1 MDKVKFITHPAINAT
16 DDLSP
21 VIAPEDT
28 MHKLHKDVLPLVDEP
43 VTEERIALR
52 KAAAVQAELHAVQH
66 PDILLDEDDLAY
78 RDPAPRDDPKP
89 YDNDVTDY
97 REVQVREREQFGR
110 QFDKA
115 ESMSFSEAK
124 NYLRKA
130 SVGLKGVMAKF
141 LELHREDFEDSFT
154 KLSNKEKVDVYV
166 QIFKHIAPA
175 GRPLDED
182 SEQEDPSDYVRSA
195 YFPEQETNQ

>member
-1 MDKVKFITHPAINAT
+1 MDKIKYITHPAINAT
-16 DDLSP
+16 DDLSVP
-21 VIAPEDT
+21 VAPEDT
-28 MHKLHKDVLPLVDEP
+28 IHKLHKDVLPLADEE

-66 PDILLDEDDLAY
+66 PDILLDEEDLAY
-78 RDPAPRDDPKP
+78 RDPVPRSEPKP
-89 YDNDVTDY
+89 YDNDITDFK
-97 REVQVREREQFGR
+97 EVQERERKQFGR

-141 LELHREDFEDSFT
+141 LEQHREDFEDSFS

-166 QIFKHIAPA
+166 QLFKHIAPS
-175 GRPLDED
+175 GRPLDDEN
-182 SEQEDPSDYVRSA
+182 EQEDPSDYVRSA
-195 YFPEQETNQ
+195 YFPEQPTNQ